1 MDLLARGLQ
10 HHRAGQHAEAERL
23 YREVLARAPD
33 HPHAVLLLGVLAVQC
48 ARIDEAV
55 AMLERA
61 TALAPGNAAC
71 HANLGEALRRRGDPG
86 AAIDALLRAITIDPE
101 AVDPLYALGGLLHD
115 RGAFDGA
122 IACLERAEELRPGL
136 PDVAARTASAR
147 AAIAARDELRT
158 SEASEAS
165 DEASAG
171 VAEDVLSAAA
181 LLALARPVAVKG
193 RLQEAATMLE
203 RAAALNPRLTV
214 AHANLGMLKAALGR
228 VSEACAS
235 YRRALAIEPDL
246 AETHHNLGNALLRG
260 GRLAEAIASFRS
272 AVAASPERA
281 AYRSDLVFHLHFDPG
296 YDAHAILAEAREWEH
311 AHTSGLAPMPSRLER
326 ERAPERRLRVGYVSP
341 NFRRHCQAFFM
352 SPLLANHDHEHFEIV
367 CYSDLARPDEW
378 TERLLGYADR
388 AVAVHAMSDA
398 ALADRIAE
406 DGIDILVDLT
416 MHMAEGRLL
425 TFARKPAPI
434 QVSWLAYP
442 GTTGLSAIDHRVSD
456 PHLDPYSDPP
466 HGDASVYSERT
477 LRLPD
482 CFWCYDP
489 LASESVGPLPAKRQ
503 GHVAFGSLNNL
514 LKVGEPCVALWARVL
529 RRVAS
534 STLTLLAPAGDAR
547 ERLLDLFEAHGVERG
562 RVDFVE
568 YQAREAY
575 LATYGR
581 IDIGLDTIPYGGH
594 TTSLDALW
602 MGVPVVTLVGSTV
615 VGRAG
620 LCHARN
626 LELPELVAWSPEEF
640 VNVAAGLAGDLDRLA
655 SLRSGLRQRMERS
668 PLMDGPRFAKNL
680 EAAYRSLWRAWC
692 STPGAE
698 QSPSSP
704 GAPRRH

>member
-10 HHRAGQHAEAERL
+10 HHRAGEHAEAERL

-33 HPHAVLLLGVLAVQC
+33 HPHAAFLLGVLAVQRG
-48 ARIDEAV
+48 RIDEAV

-86 AAIDALLRAITIDPE
+86 AALVPLQRAIAIDPE
-101 AVDPLYALGGLLHD
+101 AVDPLYTLGGLLHD

-136 PDVAARTASAR
+136 PDVAARTASAS
-147 AAIAARDELRT
+147 AAIAARVDVR
-158 SEASEAS
+158 ASEAS
-165 DEASAG
+165 DEASG
-171 VAEDVLSAAA
+171 GIAEDVLSAAA

-214 AHANLGMLKAALGR
+214 AHANLGMLHAALGR

-260 GRLAEAIASFRS
+260 GRLDEAIASFRS
-272 AVAASPERA
+272 AVAASPDRA
-281 AYRSDLVFHLHFDPG
+281 AYRSDLVFHLHFHPG

-352 SPLLANHDHEHFEIV
+352 SPLLANHDHEQFEIV
-367 CYSDLARPDEW
+367 CYSDLARPDPW

-416 MHMAEGRLL
+416 MHMADGRLL

-456 PHLDPYSDPP
+456 PHLDPYLDPA

-482 CFWCYDP
+482 SFWCYDP
-489 LASESVGPLPAKRQ
+489 LASECVGPLPAKRR

-514 LKVGEPCVALWARVL
+514 LKVGEACVTLWARVL
-529 RRVAS
+529 RRVAG
-534 STLTLLAPAGDAR
+534 STITLLAPAGDAR

-626 LELPELVAWSPEEF
+626 LELPELVAWSAEEF

-692 STPGAE
+692 STPGVE

>member
-1 MDLLARGLQ
+1 M
-10 HHRAGQHAEAERL
+10 
-23 YREVLARAPD
+23 
-33 HPHAVLLLGVLAVQC
+33 
-48 ARIDEAV
+48 
-55 AMLERA
+55 
-61 TALAPGNAAC
+61 
-71 HANLGEALRRRGDPG
+71 
-86 AAIDALLRAITIDPE
+86 
-101 AVDPLYALGGLLHD
+101 
-115 RGAFDGA
+115 
-122 IACLERAEELRPGL
+122 
-136 PDVAARTASAR
+136 
-147 AAIAARDELRT
+147 
-158 SEASEAS
+158 
-165 DEASAG
+165 
-171 VAEDVLSAAA
+171 LSAAA

-214 AHANLGMLKAALGR
+214 AHANLGMLHAALGR

-311 AHTSGLAPMPSRLER
+311 AHTSGLAPMPSRPGR

-352 SPLLANHDHEHFEIV
+352 SPLLANHDHEQFEIV
-367 CYSDLARPDEW
+367 CYSDLARPDPW

-416 MHMAEGRLL
+416 MHMADGRLL
-425 TFARKPAPI
+425 AFARKPAPI

-442 GTTGLSAIDHRVSD
+442 GTTGLSAIDYRVSD
-456 PHLDPYSDPP
+456 PHLDPSDP

-482 CFWCYDP
+482 SFWCYDP
-489 LASESVGPLPAKRQ
+489 LASESVGPLPAKRR

-529 RRVAS
+529 RRVAG
-534 STLTLLAPAGDAR
+534 STITLLAPAGDAR

-668 PLMDGPRFAKNL
+668 PSDGWPALREEPGSRVSKPLARLVLYPR
-680 EAAYRSLWRAWC
+680 C
-692 STPGAE
+692 
-698 QSPSSP
+698 
-704 GAPRRH
+704 